1 LKMWLHPRI
10 IVISLSS
17 LNSSREIGQV
27 AFTGDSI
34 FAKTAFKVALAIW
47 AFVGGPAAIGA
58 AAAAEA
64 AEAAARPPPIGTVYN
79 IENILEISWLIGGI

>member
-1 LKMWLHPRI
+1 MWLHPRI

-64 AEAAARPPPIGTVYN
+64 AARPPPIGTVYN